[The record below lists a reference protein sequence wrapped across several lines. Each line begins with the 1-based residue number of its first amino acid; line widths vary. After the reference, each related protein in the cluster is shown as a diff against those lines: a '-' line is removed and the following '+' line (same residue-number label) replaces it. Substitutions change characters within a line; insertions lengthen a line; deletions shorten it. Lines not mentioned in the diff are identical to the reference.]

1 MTIQDLSKYYLIKK
15 EVQKL
20 KDRLTE
26 IESTIISSSKI
37 SDMKVDSSRNIN
49 SPVEITANRII
60 KLKAKLEKEIAK
72 SYDEELKLENFISDI
87 EDKTVKLIIRLR
99 FKDGMTW
106 QEVADE
112 LSYDRSTPYKKLTSY
127 LESHSE

>member
-26 IESTIISSSKI
+26 IESTNISSSKI

-60 KLKAKLEKEIAK
+60 KLKTKLEKEIAK

-127 LESHSE
+127 LESQSE